1 MTNNSESNLFQGVEM
16 GVGTWAWGDRLMW
29 GYGRGYSVAD
39 LRSVFETALASK
51 VCMFDTAEVYAQG
64 QSEQILGS
72 LLKTT
77 QEPVFIA
84 TKFMPFP
91 WRLSRS
97 ALRKALAAS
106 LRRLGLPAVDLYQ
119 IHMPL
124 PPVNIDTWME
134 AMAEVYQAGM
144 VSGVG
149 VSNYDSDQMQRAY
162 DHLRRDGIQLASNQV
177 EYNLLKRKVEKDGL
191 LQRCNELDVRLISYS
206 PLSQGILTG
215 KYTAEKPPQGV
226 RGGAFSRRYLEK
238 IQPLLKLMMRI
249 GSDHGGKQ
257 PAQVAINWTICKG
270 TLPIPG
276 AKTIRQ
282 AEQNCGAA
290 GWRLSESEVI
300 ELDEMSDLVLAEGS

>member
-1 MTNNSESNLFQGVEM
+1 
-16 GVGTWAWGDRLMW
+16 MW
-29 GYGRGYSVAD
+29 GFGKGYSFAD
-39 LRSVFETALASK
+39 LRSVFETSLSSK
-51 VCMFDTAEVYAQG
+51 IIMFDTAEVYGQG

-72 LLKTT
+72 LLKPV

-97 ALRKALAAS
+97 ALRKALSAS

-119 IHMPL
+119 MHMPL
-124 PPVNIDTWME
+124 PPVNIETWME

-144 VSGVG
+144 ISGVG
-149 VSNYDSDQMQRAY
+149 VSNYDSEQMQRAY

-177 EYNLLKRKVEKDGL
+177 EYHLLNRKVEKNGL
-191 LQRCNELDVRLISYS
+191 LRRCSELGVKLISYS
-206 PLSQGILTG
+206 PLCQGVLTG
-215 KYTAEKPPQGV
+215 KYSPEKPLQGV
-226 RGGAFSRRYLEK
+226 RAGQFSRRYLEK

-249 GSDHGGKQ
+249 GSDRGGKL

-282 AEQNCGAA
+282 AEQNCGAV
-290 GWRLSESEVI
+290 GWRLSDDEVQ
-300 ELDEMSDLVLAEGS
+300 ELDEMSDRVLAD

>member
-1 MTNNSESNLFQGVEM
+1 MSDNSESSLFEGVEM

-29 GYGRGYSVAD
+29 GYGRGYSIAD
-39 LRSVFETALASK
+39 LRSVFETSLASK
-51 VCMFDTAEVYAQG
+51 IRMFDTAEVYGQG

-72 LLKTT
+72 LIKST

-106 LRRLGLPAVDLYQ
+106 LRRLGVPAVDLYQ

-124 PPVNIDTWME
+124 PPVNIETWME

-144 VSGVG
+144 ISGVG

-162 DHLRRDGIQLASNQV
+162 DHLRRDGIHLSSNQV
-177 EYNLLKRKVEKDGL
+177 EYNLLKRKVEKSGL
-191 LQRCNELDVRLISYS
+191 LKRCNELGVRLISYS

-215 KYTAEKPPQGV
+215 KYTPEKPPQGV
-226 RGGAFSRRYLEK
+226 RAGQFSRRFLEK
-238 IQPLLKLMMRI
+238 IQPLIKLMMRI
-249 GSDHGGKQ
+249 GTDHGGKQ
-257 PAQVAINWTICKG
+257 PAQIAINWTVCKG

-282 AEQNCGAA
+282 AEQNCGAG
-290 GWRLSESEVI
+290 GWRLSESEVM
-300 ELDEMSDLVLAEGS
+300 ELDEMSDRVLGD